1 MKRFKLNILIAGA
14 LTLGLFSS
22 CSDSFL
28 NSVPKSQLL
37 DENFYKTEADAEM
50 ALVGCYDG
58 YQLTSSGFPIYLVAE
73 VASDECFG
81 GTGANDGRGYQ
92 VIDRLDKSQSTS
104 DNNIFNDTWSKYYKA
119 IFRCNNLLQKLPGIA
134 KWNSS
139 KDSVNTITKNRIEGE
154 TRFLRALMYFDLVR
168 LFENVPL
175 LTTPSVD
182 NIPQANPSDVY
193 KLIASD
199 LKFAAANIPANAYP
213 KAQTATND
221 GRVTRYAAEALLARV
236 YLFYT
241 GYYAKDDLGVL
252 KPEVLAGLED
262 VIASNQ
268 FDTIPYKTLWPA
280 ASYRV
285 DTLKGIKDV
294 GGKDSVYLNKQYYA
308 GKGNKEVVFAQKFN
322 STSDYNGNADGNGWL
337 VMMGMRGCNFS
348 PYGKG
353 WGGCTVNPQLVNA
366 YTAGDKRRTASV
378 IDLVGEKD
386 LAGKTIESYFNISDQ
401 REYTGFTVKKYT
413 PTALP
418 VRNGDNSKQTS
429 DTGGSKDFQISQDQD
444 YVQIRYADVLLMA
457 AELESP
463 NAQNYLDI
471 VRKRAGLASVPVS
484 KAAIMDER
492 RFEFAFEGIRYWDLL
507 RTGLDNAA
515 NAIAASAQT
524 VKSAGIDDHVTYD
537 VNTIKLTKGFM
548 QIPNTQITL
557 SGGVLKQNQGW

>member
-1 MKRFKLNILIAGA
+1 MKRFKLNIIIAGA

-28 NSVPKSQLL
+28 TTVPKTSLL

-92 VIDRLDKSQSTS
+92 MIDRLDKSQSPA
-104 DNNIFNDTWSKYYKA
+104 DNNVFNDTWIKYYKG

-139 KDSVNTITKNRIEGE
+139 NDTVNNITKKRIEGE
-154 TRFLRALMYFDLVR
+154 TRFIRALMYFDLVR
-168 LFENVPL
+168 MFENIPL
-175 LTTPSVD
+175 LAAPSTA
-182 NIPQANPSDVY
+182 NIPQANPTDVY

-199 LKFAAANIPANAYP
+199 LKFAAENIPANAYP
-213 KAQTATND
+213 KAQSATND

-241 GYYAKDDLGVL
+241 GYYAKDDLGVT

-262 VIASNQ
+262 VVASNE
-268 FDTIPYKTLWPA
+268 FDTIPYQKLWPA
-280 ASYRV
+280 ASYVRV
-285 DTLKGIKDV
+285 DSTNT
-294 GGKDSVYLNKQYYA
+294 LNKSGYA

-322 STSDYNGNADGNGWL
+322 STSDYNGNTDGNGWL

-353 WGGCTVNPQLVNA
+353 WGACTVNPQLVNA
-366 YTAGDKRRTASV
+366 YPAGDKRRTASV

-386 LAGKTIESYFNISDQ
+386 NTGKNIESYFNIPDQ

-418 VRNGDNSKQTS
+418 DGTS

-444 YVQIRYADVLLMA
+444 YIQIRYADVLLMA
-457 AELESP
+457 AELGSP
-463 NAQNYLDI
+463 NKIAYFNKVHQ
-471 VRKRAGLASVPVS
+471 RAGLPAVTSVS
-484 KAAIMDER
+484 LSDIQTER

-507 RTGLDNAA
+507 RTGMDNAA

-524 VKSAGIDDHVTYD
+524 VKSAGVADNVTYD
-537 VNTIKLTKGFM
+537 VTKIKATRGFM

-557 SGGVLKQNQGW
+557 SGGVLKQNPGW

>member
-1 MKRFKLNILIAGA
+1 MKRFKLNILIAGV

-28 NSVPKSQLL
+28 NSLPKSQLL

-92 VIDRLDKSQSTS
+92 MIDRLDKNQSPK
-104 DNNIFNDTWSKYYKA
+104 DKDVFNDTWSKYYKA
-119 IFRCNNLLQKLPGIA
+119 IFRCNNLLQKLPTISSWKSTDTTVVA
-134 KWNSS
+134 K
-139 KDSVNTITKNRIEGE
+139 TKKRIEGE

-175 LTTPSVD
+175 LTAPSVD

-199 LKFAAANIPANAYP
+199 LKFAATNIPANAYP
-213 KAQTATND
+213 KAQSATND

-241 GYYAKDDLGVL
+241 GYYAKDDLGVT

-262 VIASNQ
+262 VVASKE
-268 FDTIPYKTLWPA
+268 FDTIPYKSLWPA
-280 ASYRV
+280 ASYV
-285 DTLKGIKDV
+285 PVPASNT
-294 GGKDSVYLNKQYYA
+294 LNKSGYA

-322 STSDYNGNADGNGWL
+322 STSDYNGMSDGNGWL
-337 VMMGMRGCNFS
+337 VMMGMRGTNFS

-366 YTAGDKRRTASV
+366 YLAGDKRKTASV

-386 LAGKTIESYFNISDQ
+386 KDGKTIESFFNIPDQ
-401 REYTGFTVKKYT
+401 REYTGFTVKKYS

-418 VRNGDNSKQTS
+418 DGTS
-429 DTGGSKDFQISQDQD
+429 
-444 YVQIRYADVLLMA
+444 
-457 AELESP
+457 
-463 NAQNYLDI
+463 
-471 VRKRAGLASVPVS
+471 
-484 KAAIMDER
+484 
-492 RFEFAFEGIRYWDLL
+492 
-507 RTGLDNAA
+507 
-515 NAIAASAQT
+515 
-524 VKSAGIDDHVTYD
+524 
-537 VNTIKLTKGFM
+537 
-548 QIPNTQITL
+548 
-557 SGGVLKQNQGW
+557 